1 MITGPFWQSIKEQ
14 VAAPLR
20 NRAMLV
26 NLTVIP
32 TKIVLPDSNVSREQG
47 GVYLEYTVLKRSPPL
62 MISATILIIAG
73 RFRQSN

>member
-1 MITGPFWQSIKEQ
+1 MITGPFRQSIKEQ

-20 NRAMLV
+20 NHAMLV

-47 GVYLEYTVLKRSPPL
+47 EVYLEYSVSKRSLLL